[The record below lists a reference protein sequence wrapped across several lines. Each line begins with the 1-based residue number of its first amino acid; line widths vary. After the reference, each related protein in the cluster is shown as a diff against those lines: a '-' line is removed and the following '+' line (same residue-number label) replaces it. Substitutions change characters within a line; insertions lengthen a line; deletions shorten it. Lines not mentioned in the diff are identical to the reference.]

1 MNALSRTSQWIC
13 DGCGVESALRKI
25 DEWRWVKIKITS
37 RQGSELLTGDYELC
51 PTCRLR
57 LVERANPRH
66 WSQKSLLNR

>member
-1 MNALSRTSQWIC
+1 M
-13 DGCGVESALRKI
+13 RKI